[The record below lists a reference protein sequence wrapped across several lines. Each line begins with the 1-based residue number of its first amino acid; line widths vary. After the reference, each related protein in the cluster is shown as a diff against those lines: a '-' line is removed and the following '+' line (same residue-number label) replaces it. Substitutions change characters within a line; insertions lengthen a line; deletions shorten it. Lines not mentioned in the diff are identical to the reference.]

1 MKTESPLSDSPATHA
16 ESAAPASFD
25 TFGLD
30 PRIAR
35 ALSDLGFENATPIQ
49 QKAIAP
55 LLAGADVI
63 GRARTGTGKTAAFG
77 LPLVQRL
84 APPEGG
90 GRAPAAGVKALVL
103 APTRELA
110 LQVSEALQSFAKY
123 LNLRVATLYG
133 GASYAPQLRALKD
146 GAAIV
151 VGTPGRLID
160 HLERGTLDLSRVEM
174 VVLDE
179 ADEMLR
185 MGFIDDVEMLV
196 GATPPER
203 QVALFSATMPDA
215 IRRVADSY
223 LKKPVLV
230 QDESGPTSVAA
241 ISQQWIYVPQRFKG
255 EALLRLLRGEPRG
268 TTLVFARTRAGAGE
282 AADALGR
289 HGFQVEALHGDMSQS
304 ARERVLELFRARR
317 LDVVVATDV
326 AARGIDIDHITHVIN
341 FDLPENGEVYTHR
354 IGRTGRAG
362 RTGTAI
368 TLVTP
373 SQIYGWRAMMRSIR
387 AQVEEIQLPT
397 DLAIVRRQ
405 QAALKDDLARA
416 GASSRAA
423 VAETWADAILGAAG
437 WSERQLAVYALTLLA
452 DERGAVL
459 EADPS
464 DEPETWGQPQVKKKA
479 PVERAP
485 RGQGAREGYREGP
498 PPARA
503 ETRAPRRERDE
514 RPEPRHEA
522 PERAAP
528 RRESPEQG
536 APRRDM
542 TRLTTQEAPAPAS
555 ERPSRARSAP
565 VSAATPT
572 SSEAPPRAE
581 KPVRPERPARD
592 ERPAPAPRQAKAA
605 AAPPTPA
612 VAAPAKGRRK
622 SADEVEVTFPA
633 GKQQGV
639 EPADIF
645 GALTHEAG
653 LTRDDI
659 GRIAIH
665 ERVSVVRLPARVAAA
680 VCDRYDALHVRGK
693 KVPVIGPPPSVIV
706 EKAGGPKGKARAGG
720 DKGGPA
726 KGSAPAGARGM
737 KAYDPPASRKTAR
750 PKPARAGGDGT
761 APPVR
766 KRKDG

>member
-1 MKTESPLSDSPATHA
+1 MKTESPPSDSPATHA

-35 ALSDLGFENATPIQ
+35 ALADLGFATATPIQ

-55 LLAGADVI
+55 LLSGADVI

-90 GRAPAAGVKALVL
+90 GRAPSAGVRALVL

-160 HLERGTLDLSRVEM
+160 HLERGTLDLSRVEV

-185 MGFIDDVEMLV
+185 MGFIDDVETLV
-196 GATPPER
+196 GATPSDR

-289 HGFQVEALHGDMSQS
+289 HGFQVEALHGDMSQN

-362 RTGTAI
+362 RSGTAI

-387 AQVEEIQLPT
+387 SQVEEIQLPT
-397 DLAIVRRQ
+397 DLAIARRQ
-405 QAALKDDLARA
+405 QAALREDLARA
-416 GASSRAA
+416 ASTSRSA
-423 VAETWADAILGAAG
+423 VAEGWADAIMGAAG
-437 WSERQLAVYALTLLA
+437 WTERQLATYALTLLA
-452 DERGAVL
+452 DDRGAVL

-479 PVERAP
+479 PAERPP
-485 RGQGAREGYREGP
+485 RGAAPGGERPPRPEAREPRREAP
-498 PPARA
+498 VREAAAAREA
-503 ETRAPRRERDE
+503 APRRDAPHR
-514 RPEPRHEA
+514 EA
-522 PERAAP
+522 RPERAAK
-528 RRESPEQG
+528 
-536 APRRDM
+536 
-542 TRLTTQEAPAPAS
+542 PA
-555 ERPSRARSAP
+555 E
-565 VSAATPT
+565 
-572 SSEAPPRAE
+572 
-581 KPVRPERPARD
+581 RPERAAKPA
-592 ERPAPAPRQAKAA
+592 ERPERAAKPAERPERAAKPAERPERAAKPAERPERAAKPRAA
-605 AAPPTPA
+605 EPQLAAEPPRRQKPVPSAPPVPA
-612 VAAPAKGRRK
+612 VAAPARGRRK

-665 ERVSVVRLPARVAAA
+665 ERVSVVRLPAPVAAA
-680 VCDRYDALHVRGK
+680 VCDRYDALHLRGK
-693 KVPVIGPPPSVIV
+693 KVPVIGPPPGVLVEKSSRPKGRTRAGD
-706 EKAGGPKGKARAGG
+706 EKAGA
-720 DKGGPA
+720 
-726 KGSAPAGARGM
+726 ARGM
-737 KAYDPPASRKTAR
+737 KAYDPPASRKPGAR

-761 APPVR
+761 EPPIR